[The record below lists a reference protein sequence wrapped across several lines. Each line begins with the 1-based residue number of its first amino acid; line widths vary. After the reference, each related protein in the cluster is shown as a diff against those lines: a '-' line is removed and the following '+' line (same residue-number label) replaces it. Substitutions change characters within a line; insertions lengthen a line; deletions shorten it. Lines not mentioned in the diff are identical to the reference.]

1 VEEHRVRPALLD
13 RAAQRLARAEQV
25 LLADDLV
32 DRVRAHAHRQRR
44 VGLGHAGPRARRLAR
59 LG

>member
-32 DRVRAHAHRQRR
+32 DGVRADADRQRR
-44 VGLGHAGPRARRLAR
+44 VGLRHTGAGARGLAG